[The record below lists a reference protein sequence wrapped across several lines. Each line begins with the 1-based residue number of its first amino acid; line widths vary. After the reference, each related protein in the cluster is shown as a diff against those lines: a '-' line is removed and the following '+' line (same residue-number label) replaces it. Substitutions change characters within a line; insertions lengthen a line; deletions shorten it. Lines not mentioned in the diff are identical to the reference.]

1 MVLSVGSVDANCCSV
16 VITARALAC
25 WDINF
30 IFIDA
35 LLLCLEGNLK
45 VYRLKQKILLRH
57 TE

>member
-1 MVLSVGSVDANCCSV
+1 MVLNVGSVHANCCLV
-16 VITARALAC
+16 VITARALAH

-30 IFIDA
+30 LFINA
-35 LLLCLEGNLK
+35 LLLCLERNLK

>member
-1 MVLSVGSVDANCCSV
+1 MVLNVGSVHANCCLV
-16 VITARALAC
+16 VITARALAH

-30 IFIDA
+30 LFIDA

-45 VYRLKQKILLRH
+45 AHRLKQEILLRR

>member
-1 MVLSVGSVDANCCSV
+1 MVLNVGSVHANCCLV
-16 VITARALAC
+16 VITARALAR

-30 IFIDA
+30 LFIDA

-45 VYRLKQKILLRH
+45 AHRLKKEILLRR